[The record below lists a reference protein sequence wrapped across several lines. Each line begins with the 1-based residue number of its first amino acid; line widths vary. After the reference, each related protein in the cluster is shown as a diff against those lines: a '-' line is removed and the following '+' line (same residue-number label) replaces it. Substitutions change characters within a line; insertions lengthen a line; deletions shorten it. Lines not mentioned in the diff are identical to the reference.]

1 MKVIALPLPKPVG
14 IALPAVARD
23 EGRPGGSCS
32 RGAVPEDPASAP
44 PLLPADIPA
53 DLPGCRGAGLSDD
66 VAANAGFLD
75 TCLED
80 VRDAN
85 VEGPKAFRFG
95 AVGVDTRRGEC
106 EAKTNR
112 PKEG

>member
-1 MKVIALPLPKPVG
+1 MKVIALPQPKPVG
-14 IALPAVARD
+14 IALPAVAQD
-23 EGRPGGSCS
+23 EGRPRGPCS
-32 RGAVPEDPASAP
+32 RGVVPEDPASGP

-53 DLPGCRGAGLSDD
+53 DLPDCRGAGLSDD

-75 TCLED
+75 TCLEN

-95 AVGVDTRRGEC
+95 PVGVDPRCGEF

-112 PKEG
+112 PKGG